1 MQKHP
6 KMKNS
11 PKSTKMAQNGQKMKK
26 TIKNKI
32 GLWSPPMIFSDQ
44 KI

>member
-1 MQKHP
+1 MQKRP

-11 PKSTKMAQNGQKMKK
+11 PKLTKMAQNGPKMKK
-26 TIKNKI
+26 TIQNKI
-32 GLWSPPMIFSDQ
+32 GLWSPPMMFSDQ